1 METVRILPKE
11 LGRALD
17 VPAGALQP
25 TPGLQPGQAAGAAQA
40 PVTVPF
46 KELLTQAVQSANDL
60 GQKSDALNTALVQ
73 GRPVDLHRVMLAQQE
88 SQIAFDLVL
97 QMRDKLVSAY
107 QEILRMPM

>member
-1 METVRILPKE
+1 MEPINLRPVE

-17 VPAGALQP
+17 VTAGQGAAAAAQP
-25 TPGLQPGQAAGAAQA
+25 AQA
-40 PVTVPF
+40 PVSMPF
-46 KELLTQAVQSANDL
+46 KDVLTQAVQTANDL
-60 GQKSDALNTALVQ
+60 GQKSDAMNSALVQ

-88 SQIAFDLVL
+88 AQIAFDLVA